1 MFDKAG
7 IRLYQ
12 VDSSLVRGYD
22 SIYTKYNGELDFD
35 AKYVLENGEEV
46 AYVYDYAYSNNSSI
60 KYPTSGEI
68 YNYPLVSLLSKKGVN
83 RHLVD
88 YSNYLTSSDLF
99 LEGDSFA
106 TDSQIEGFY
115 RNFAFHNEEK
125 LGISFK
131 VDKIENNTA
140 TITFRRVK

>member
-1 MFDKAG
+1 MALIDRERIIDELSEEASWFNIHLEENKE
-7 IRLYQ
+7 
-12 VDSSLVRGYD
+12 LV
-22 SIYTKYNGELDFD
+22 NV
-35 AKYVLENGEEV
+35 VLENGEEV

-125 LGISFK
+125 LGISFN